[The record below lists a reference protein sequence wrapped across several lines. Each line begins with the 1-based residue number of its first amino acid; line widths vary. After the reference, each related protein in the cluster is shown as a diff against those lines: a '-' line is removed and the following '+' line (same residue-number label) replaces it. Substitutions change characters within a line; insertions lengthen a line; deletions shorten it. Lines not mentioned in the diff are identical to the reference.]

1 MSMPSSP
8 PGWYADPTGGHQLR
22 YFDGTSWTD
31 HVSDDGVQSTAPV
44 IPVTPTQP
52 TQAAQATAAP
62 PPKRR
67 GGKLKWIVGV
77 IGVVVLLFIGAVA
90 VQVVKDEK
98 DKKEAGGV
106 FVDAGQSFCEDF
118 QGTWGTVM
126 GGMITAEV
134 LIDGLDL
141 NPNYTG
147 ASTDDINSVTQA
159 AQDASVIAA
168 EAPNDIKDQIS
179 AMSQFLLLG
188 VQLAQGDTSVVGE
201 MQSLNISSEDA
212 AALSGQVPFGRCSGS

>member
-1 MSMPSSP
+1 MS
-8 PGWYADPTGGHQLR
+8 DN
-22 YFDGTSWTD
+22 
-31 HVSDDGVQSTAPV
+31 GVQSTAPV
-44 IPVTPTQP
+44 IPEVPVTPAVP
-52 TQAAQATAAP
+52 AAVSTGFAASVPPAGP

-67 GGKLKWIVGV
+67 GGKLTWIIAVV
-77 IGVVVLLFIGAVA
+77 GVVVLLFIGAVA

-98 DKKEAGGV
+98 DKKDAGGV
-106 FVDAGQSFCEDF
+106 FVDAGQSFCDDF
-118 QGTWGTVM
+118 NGTWGTVE

-168 EAPNDIKDQIS
+168 EAPDDIKDQIS
-179 AMSQFLLLG
+179 AMSQFLQLG

-201 MQSLNISSEDA
+201 MQSLSISSEDA
-212 AALSGQVPFGRCSGS
+212 AVLSGQVPFGRCSGS

>member
-1 MSMPSSP
+1 
-8 PGWYADPTGGHQLR
+8 
-22 YFDGTSWTD
+22 
-31 HVSDDGVQSTAPV
+31 
-44 IPVTPTQP
+44 
-52 TQAAQATAAP
+52 
-62 PPKRR
+62 
-67 GGKLKWIVGV
+67 
-77 IGVVVLLFIGAVA
+77 
-90 VQVVKDEK
+90 
-98 DKKEAGGV
+98 
-106 FVDAGQSFCEDF
+106 
-118 QGTWGTVM
+118 
-126 GGMITAEV
+126 MITAEV